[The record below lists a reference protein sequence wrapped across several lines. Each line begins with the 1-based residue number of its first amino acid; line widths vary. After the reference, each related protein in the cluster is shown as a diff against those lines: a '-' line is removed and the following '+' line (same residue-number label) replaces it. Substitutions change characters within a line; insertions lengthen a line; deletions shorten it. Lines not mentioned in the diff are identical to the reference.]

1 MATESAESEQPVKPI
16 RESSM
21 IKSEQREIE
30 DRKVY
35 LGHQV
40 VQLMGSVGTLFQ
52 VPAIESMPFVCV
64 VVSLRGGGVCDRKNW
79 N

>member
-1 MATESAESEQPVKPI
+1 
-16 RESSM
+16 M

-52 VPAIESMPFVCV
+52 VPAIESMPFACAVGSPRGEVYAMESTGIDFDFLYVC
-64 VVSLRGGGVCDRKNW
+64 L
-79 N
+79 